1 MYVTRLLVWQWN
13 VQEFGKGSE
22 LKFVA
27 TGGPVKCLPAVQIS
41 PENNTF
47 FAYFSFIL

>member
-27 TGGPVKCLPAVQIS
+27 TGGPVKCLPAVQIFT
-41 PENNTF
+41 EYIAF
-47 FAYFSFIL
+47 FA